1 MAGIDGL
8 LWQLGWKTGKNSLLE
23 SEDAKVP
30 NCAVQTQRLIQRRR
44 TFFFVCLLGPSA
56 VLILLSAFG
65 LLKSSKSKGSRRNS
79 EVLVGAHHLPDKDGH
94 EVHWWRPHQAGEEH
108 HQEAASPTNVKPKE
122 AIKKIAGAGIE
133 FDAAAKKI
141 IQKELESAAVR
152 MPPINPSVAAQL
164 GKMTGL
170 PNFHMDPL
178 RGFHMANIP
187 VAASIGAATTPAIPV
202 AIIPTIPAPDIPV
215 AATTVA
221 APAVIIKGA
230 SSTLIPWQLVTSGKA
245 ASLAELPDAVRGNIE
260 HTLSIN
266 PGLKMRYLSDSDC
279 LEFIKKHFDDELAG
293 MYTKEPSGHFRGD
306 ICRAAVLFREG
317 GFYTDVDLEVKK
329 PFLEMVNSTTTFMS
343 VFTADGHILN
353 AMIATVKGSEV
364 MKATL
369 VHVRHWYKG
378 SDGKKALAEHG
389 EGEWMGTVTLRQA
402 VEGFLE
408 ANCPMVKLE
417 NIRSEKKLDRQCDQ
431 HVVRFFEEQRLE
443 CPEVDFGGFGGG
455 GGGGGFFWGMEPKVE
470 AKAEPKAVG
479 TEECPEA
486 RAKSNF
492 DGVKYGIF
500 VPGTRQIVA
509 WPRVSTCTEWW
520 CGGR

>member
-1 MAGIDGL
+1 M
-8 LWQLGWKTGKNSLLE
+8 
-23 SEDAKVP
+23 
-30 NCAVQTQRLIQRRR
+30 
-44 TFFFVCLLGPSA
+44 
-56 VLILLSAFG
+56 
-65 LLKSSKSKGSRRNS
+65 
-79 EVLVGAHHLPDKDGH
+79 
-94 EVHWWRPHQAGEEH
+94 
-108 HQEAASPTNVKPKE
+108 KPKE
-122 AIKKIAGAGIE
+122 AIKKIAEGGIE
-133 FDAAAKKI
+133 FDAAAMKI
-141 IQKELESAAVR
+141 MQKELESGALR
-152 MPPINPSVAAQL
+152 MPATNPSLAAQL
-164 GKMTGL
+164 KRMAPL

-178 RGFHMANIP
+178 LANFHLESS
-187 VAASIGAATTPAIPV
+187 VA
-202 AIIPTIPAPDIPV
+202 TIAV
-215 AATTVA
+215 AATSVVPTVA
-221 APAVIIKGA
+221 APAVTLKGA

-279 LEFIKKHFDDELAG
+279 LDFIKEHFDDELAG

-364 MKATL
+364 MKGTL

-378 SDGKKALAEHG
+378 SDGKKASAEHG

-402 VEGFLE
+402 MEGFLE

-455 GGGGGFFWGMEPKVE
+455 GGGGFFWGAEPKAE
-470 AKAEPKAVG
+470 ATVAPKAVG

-486 RAKSNF
+486 RAKSSF